1 MILYNPRAWFGLIFE
16 FHRSDT
22 FRKMLGVLL
31 AFAAYAT
38 ALTWVEIQFNEYFV
52 FFDTISVHSLLG
64 FIMGLLLVFRT
75 NTAYDRWWEG
85 RKQWGALVNSTR
97 HFAYQLA
104 ALLPGEKH
112 NKDRATLERLISAY
126 PSALRHHLRQVPSE
140 EILRKLYIDPKLP
153 LLPGDLI
160 APKPQHV
167 PNAIAAELYRRI
179 VVWNREGTISGEML
193 INLNKELA
201 RFTNITGACER
212 ILKTPIPFGY
222 SLFIKKFIFAYTTTL
237 PLGLVNQFSWWTIP
251 LSVFVLYVFGSLEL
265 LAEEIEEPF
274 GIDAND
280 LPYRSTGRHNASQ
293 RDGIDGP
300 AWSTN
305 RKLNFFQI
313 QHVVT

>member
-1 MILYNPRAWFGLIFE
+1 MKLYNPRAWFALIFE

-22 FRKMLGVLL
+22 FRKMIWVLVVFAL
-31 AFAAYAT
+31 YAFG
-38 ALTWVEIQFNEYFV
+38 LTWAEIQFRDHFP
-52 FFDTISVHSLLG
+52 FHSTIAVHSLLG

-104 ALLPGEKH
+104 ALLPGPEYAE
-112 NKDRATLERLISAY
+112 DRAALTRLIAAY
-126 PSALRHHLRQVPSE
+126 PSALRHHLRRQAPAE
-140 EILRKLYIDPKLP
+140 TLRNLAADAPHGLQ
-153 LLPGDLI
+153 PGDL
-160 APKPQHV
+160 AVDAPQHV

-179 VVWNREGTISGEML
+179 AGWNRSGAITGEML

-201 RFTNITGACER
+201 RFTDITGACER

-222 SLFIKKFIFAYTTTL
+222 NLFIKKFIFAYTVTL
-237 PLGLVNQFSWWTIP
+237 PLGLVDSFGWWSAP

-274 GIDAND
+274 GLDAND
-280 LPYRSTGRHNASQ
+280 LPTDPLADTMR
-293 RDGIDGP
+293 
-300 AWSTN
+300 TN
-305 RKLNFFQI
+305 VAELLK
-313 QHVVT
+313 

>member
-1 MILYNPRAWFGLIFE
+1 MILYNPRAWFALIFE

-22 FRKMLGVLL
+22 FRKMIWVLL
-31 AFAAYAT
+31 AFSVYAL
-38 ALTWVEIQFNEYFV
+38 ALTWVELHYREYFN
-52 FFDTISVHSLLG
+52 FHSTIAVHSLLG

-104 ALLPGEKH
+104 ALLPGPERAE
-112 NKDRATLERLISAY
+112 DRAALTRLIAAY
-126 PSALRHHLRQVPSE
+126 PSALRHHLRRQDPAE
-140 EILRKLYIDPKLP
+140 TLRNLAADTPHGLQ
-153 LLPGDLI
+153 PGDL
-160 APKPQHV
+160 AATGPQHV

-179 VVWNREGTISGEML
+179 AAWNRSGTISGEML

-201 RFTNITGACER
+201 RFTDITGACER

-222 SLFIKKFIFAYTTTL
+222 SLFIKKFIFAYTVTL
-237 PLGLVNQFSWWTIP
+237 PMGLVDQFGYWSVP

-274 GIDAND
+274 GLDAND
-280 LPYRSTGRHNASQ
+280 LPTDPLADTMR
-293 RDGIDGP
+293 
-300 AWSTN
+300 TN
-305 RKLNFFQI
+305 VAELLA
-313 QHVVT
+313 

>member
-1 MILYNPRAWFGLIFE
+1 MILYNPRAWFALIFE

-22 FRKMLGVLL
+22 FRKMIWVLL
-31 AFAAYAT
+31 AFSVYAFG
-38 ALTWVEIQFNEYFV
+38 LTWVELHYREHFNFHS
-52 FFDTISVHSLLG
+52 TIAVHSLLG

-104 ALLPGEKH
+104 ALLPGPEH
-112 NKDRATLERLISAY
+112 AEDRAALTRLIAAY
-126 PSALRHHLRQVPSE
+126 PSALRHHLRRQ
-140 EILRKLYIDPKLP
+140 DPVETLQNLAADAP
-153 LLPGDLI
+153 HGLQPGDLH
-160 APKPQHV
+160 ATDPQHV

-179 VVWNREGTISGEML
+179 ASWNRSGTITGDML

-201 RFTNITGACER
+201 RFTDITGACEL

-222 SLFIKKFIFAYTTTL
+222 SLFIKKFIFAYTLTL
-237 PLGLVNQFSWWTIP
+237 PLGLVDEFGYWSVP

-274 GIDAND
+274 GLDAND
-280 LPYRSTGRHNASQ
+280 LPTDPLADTMR
-293 RDGIDGP
+293 
-300 AWSTN
+300 TN
-305 RKLNFFQI
+305 VAELLA
-313 QHVVT
+313 

>member
-22 FRKMLGVLL
+22 FRKMLWVLV
-31 AFAAYAT
+31 AFSVYAMV
-38 ALTWVEIQFNEYFV
+38 LTWTELHYRE
-52 FFDTISVHSLLG
+52 FFTFHSTIAVHSLLG

-104 ALLPGEKH
+104 ALLPGEEH
-112 NKDRATLERLISAY
+112 AGDRAALTRLIAAY
-126 PSALRHHLRQVPSE
+126 PSALRHHLRRQDPAE
-140 EILRKLYIDPKLP
+140 TLRNLAADSPHGLQ
-153 LLPGDLI
+153 PGDI
-160 APKPQHV
+160 GVEAPQHI

-179 VVWNREGTISGEML
+179 AAWNRAGTLSGEML
-193 INLNKELA
+193 INLNAELA
-201 RFTNITGACER
+201 RFTDITGACER

-222 SLFIKKFIFAYTTTL
+222 SLFIKKFIFAYTLTL
-237 PLGLVNQFSWWTIP
+237 PLGLVDQFGYWSVP

-274 GIDAND
+274 GLDAND
-280 LPYRSTGRHNASQ
+280 LPTDPLADTMR
-293 RDGIDGP
+293 
-300 AWSTN
+300 TN
-305 RKLNFFQI
+305 VAELLA
-313 QHVVT
+313 